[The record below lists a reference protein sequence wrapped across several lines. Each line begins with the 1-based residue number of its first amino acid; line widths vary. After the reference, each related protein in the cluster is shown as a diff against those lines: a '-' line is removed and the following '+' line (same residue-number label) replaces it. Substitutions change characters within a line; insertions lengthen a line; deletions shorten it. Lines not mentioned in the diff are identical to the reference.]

1 MNLLGVVLANLV
13 ADDRGSALTKTDER
27 ADEEE
32 LHVQEDSGNS
42 NTVGTEVLHGL
53 DVVDS
58 GHKAGSS
65 AVDEV
70 GKADLAALGDILC
83 GASRR
88 IVMQGTALGE
98 DDDCRSDGGKG
109 GAGTKAKSC
118 TRGAQTK
125 RTLVDNVHAQ
135 RDQTTK
141 DGDHHAMRG
150 LTSREQ
156 PHLET
161 ELDGIKRHEEAV
173 HVPIGGADGS
183 EVCVSAHEV
192 PHLVAS
198 KADSKTPNG
207 GDDSRDEK
215 HTGEGLVC
223 LGRLLLAQKLA
234 QEGGGTAREQEGDGL
249 YHCLG
254 RIDDIN
260 GRKRRRTVEVGGDC
274 GVENL
279 IDTGPKL
286 QQDRG
291 GSKEEQSDERVVT
304 RELVGVGLFHP
315 TRLPSRTWSYRQ

>member
-1 MNLLGVVLANLV
+1 MNLLGIVFADLIAN
-13 ADDRGSALTKTDER
+13 DRRSALTKANER
-27 ADEEE
+27 ANEEE
-32 LHVQEDSGNS
+32 LHIQEDCGNGDA
-42 NTVGTEVLHGL
+42 VGSKVLHGL

-58 GHKAGSS
+58 GHEAGGGT
-65 AVDEV
+65 VDKVCET
-70 GKADLAALGDILC
+70 DLAALGDIL
-83 GASRR
+83 RR
-88 IVMQGTALGE
+88 TGRRVIMQDAALGE

-109 GAGTKAKSC
+109 RAGTKAKSC

-150 LTSREQ
+150 LTGSEQ

-161 ELDGIKRHEEAV
+161 ELDGVERHEEAV

-183 EVCVSAHEV
+183 EACVSAHEV

-207 GDDSRDEK
+207 GDDSRDEQNAGK
-215 HTGEGLVC
+215 RLVRLTG
-223 LGRLLLAQKLA
+223 LLLAQKLA
-234 QEGGGTAREQEGDGL
+234 QEGRGTAREQEGDGL
-249 YHCLG
+249 YHRLSG
-254 RIDDIN
+254 IDDIN